1 MGEEYLWQSKD
12 WQGAL
17 TAAASVAGD
26 RLEQVV
32 RQQAQALSA
41 VTATLQACSAR
52 KHGCF
57 PLAVMQHSELH
68 LSDHG

>member
-41 VTATLQACSAR
+41 VTATLPSGIAAEAHAR
-52 KHGCF
+52 SLPTRG
-57 PLAVMQHSELH
+57 PLLVQPAA
-68 LSDHG
+68 